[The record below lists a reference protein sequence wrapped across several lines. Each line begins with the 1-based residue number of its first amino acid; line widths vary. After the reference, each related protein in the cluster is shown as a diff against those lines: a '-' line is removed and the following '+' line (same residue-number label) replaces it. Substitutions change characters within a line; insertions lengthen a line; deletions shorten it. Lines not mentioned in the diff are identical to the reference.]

1 MGAGWRSLRSLVRD
15 DVVFSRGARICLYAT
30 FPMRRGELQSS
41 RIKIIIPREAWNEW
55 LVRHLGPCTAAGKR
69 RSVERTKMPRYFFHQ
84 HLNGTVA
91 KDQRGVQ
98 LANSREACE
107 LAVQRIPAVLGRN
120 LRSTCNTHLATEV
133 SDGKR
138 TLLVVRGKVLIEKR

>member
-1 MGAGWRSLRSLVRD
+1 M
-15 DVVFSRGARICLYAT
+15 
-30 FPMRRGELQSS
+30 
-41 RIKIIIPREAWNEW
+41 IIPREAWNEW
-55 LVRHLGPCTAAGKR
+55 LVRHLGPAAR
-69 RSVERTKMPRYFFHQ
+69 PRAVSLHWEDQMPRYFFHQ

-91 KDQRGVQ
+91 KDRRGVQ